1 MLLKNNNNY
10 NIMFDMDFIKAG
22 EIKEIKDEQVAKFLL
37 SQPGIEEHIDKK
49 QAKALEEENAKLK
62 EELKE
67 AKEEIKKEVKKEVKP
82 KAKAKK

>member
-1 MLLKNNNNY
+1 MLLKNNNEY

-22 EIKEIKDEQVAKFLL
+22 EVKEIEDEKVAKFLL

-62 EELKE
+62 EELQ
-67 AKEEIKKEVKKEVKP
+67 EVKKEVLKEAKP